1 MWAILVAVIVPL
13 IYWGYHHIIRE
24 LREIDPVL
32 LNHQSSISETR
43 KPSESAIYRSVDVPH
58 GVSVT
63 RGLNLSVGYKIRDGC
78 LKDIW
83 HLALRSA
90 GKSHTTITLGKHRY
104 TIGQVNTLLHQIKET
119 LDNLGNIEAVALFG
133 DLMESPELLLV
144 VWTCFFITDIRL
156 IYYNSKE
163 DFQFQL
169 EDEVYVLFTS
179 ERHVEDIPLFFKEII
194 GFNVKSPFT
203 RSIDIDDVIESSF
216 EFNYNPQIDFEH
228 VNNQPYSF
236 IRNRQLI
243 RFYQLNFLSAVASKV
258 MSIPSSLSWS
268 TNDNLLISYTKNSC
282 SVNNIIFET
291 CCGLVSGLN
300 KIDIINSREI
310 PSMKSLAAHEPTI
323 ICIDSHILKQLCNTT
338 RKSFMQ
344 SFILQ
349 RSEYFNSLGYFN
361 RFGRIEKSLNLK
373 VAYVAQLTPMLS
385 SFISN
390 FCKSVLGSRIIREI
404 YTDFAIG
411 PILKTNVYDYRVIRN
426 KSLSLSGVPAN
437 SVELKTI
444 NPKEGNS
451 HGKLLIRGMSVGK
464 SESLQTDEEHWV
476 DTGLE
481 GTFAKDGCFYTTF

>member
-169 EDEVYVLFTS
+169 EDEVNVLFTS
-179 ERHVEDIPLFFKEII
+179 ERHVEDIPLSFKEII

-426 KSLSLSGVPAN
+426 KSLALSGVPAN